1 MKYNIEVGDTARNNI
16 IIMEHGNKAGFY
28 FQNILIF
35 SAIGYLVTQFTENPL
50 LICILIFLL
59 FFIFLPLNSV
69 SYFFV
74 TEQNFLIVYKR
85 IFFLQFI
92 NRKRMFQFNQI
103 KKITAILKHDKR
115 SDLIAFMI
123 NLNTNFT
130 AFSSNTLDIEMLDG
144 TKKLIK
150 TDIYKQRLLP
160 LFDFMKRKGVEIEII
175 YPSKNDM

>member
-1 MKYNIEVGDTARNNI
+1 MNYKKVLEYTTRNNT

-35 SAIGYLVTQFTENPL
+35 TAIGYLVTQFTENPL
-50 LICILIFLL
+50 LISILLFLL
-59 FFIFLPLNSV
+59 FFIFLPMNSV

-74 TEQNFLIVYKR
+74 TEKNFLILYKR

-92 NRKRMFQFNQI
+92 NRKKMFQFNQI

-144 TKKLIK
+144 TKKTIK
-150 TDIYKQRLLP
+150 TDIYKEKLLP
-160 LFDFMKRKGVEIEII
+160 LFDYMKKKGVEIEII
-175 YPSKNDM
+175 YPSKKDM